1 MELGNYLATG
11 IGSLP
16 YMEPEPALDLILAN
30 TPQAPHWPQLPK
42 ISFREQMVCQY
53 SEGLPGV
60 AVDLIQG
67 RLTLDPLEDPAKAY
81 SDFYSAYESA
91 LSSGKLDSSLGI
103 SPECARGFHALEARL
118 RASGAKLPLVK
129 VQTCGPLTFSLN
141 VIDQDQLPLY
151 MNQKSRDLCVKL
163 AEIKCLWQIQ
173 RLQPYAQ
180 KVICFI
186 DEPMLTALLFPS
198 YHFLKRGEVSDM
210 ISEVVKAVKKAGAI
224 SGIHCCGNT
233 DWSIPLE
240 TGMDIL
246 SFDAFNFGDS
256 LLLYADSVKI
266 HLERGGFL
274 AWGIV
279 PTSGEIHHYSPE
291 ALAARLEG
299 LLNDLVGNG
308 LDLGLLAER
317 ALLTPS
323 CGTGTLEI
331 LEAERVYETLAE
343 LSKLMKR
350 KYGFE
355 G

>member
-1 MELGNYLATG
+1 
-11 IGSLP
+11 
-16 YMEPEPALDLILAN
+16 
-30 TPQAPHWPQLPK
+30 
-42 ISFREQMVCQY
+42 
-53 SEGLPGV
+53 
-60 AVDLIQG
+60 
-67 RLTLDPLEDPAKAY
+67 
-81 SDFYSAYESA
+81 
-91 LSSGKLDSSLGI
+91 
-103 SPECARGFHALEARL
+103 
-118 RASGAKLPLVK
+118 
-129 VQTCGPLTFSLN
+129 LTFSLN
-141 VIDQDQLPLY
+141 ITDQDQQPLY
-151 MNQKSRDLCVKL
+151 MSEKLRGLCVKL

-256 LLLYADSVKI
+256 LLLYADSVKT

-291 ALAARLEG
+291 VLAARLEG

-317 ALLTPS
+317 ALLTPY
-323 CGTGTLEI
+323 CGTGNLEI

-343 LSKLMKR
+343 LSKLLKR

>member
-1 MELGNYLATG
+1 
-11 IGSLP
+11 
-16 YMEPEPALDLILAN
+16 
-30 TPQAPHWPQLPK
+30 
-42 ISFREQMVCQY
+42 
-53 SEGLPGV
+53 
-60 AVDLIQG
+60 
-67 RLTLDPLEDPAKAY
+67 
-81 SDFYSAYESA
+81 
-91 LSSGKLDSSLGI
+91 
-103 SPECARGFHALEARL
+103 
-118 RASGAKLPLVK
+118 
-129 VQTCGPLTFSLN
+129 
-141 VIDQDQLPLY
+141 
-151 MNQKSRDLCVKL
+151 
-163 AEIKCLWQIQ
+163 
-173 RLQPYAQ
+173 
-180 KVICFI
+180 
-186 DEPMLTALLFPS
+186 MLTALLFPS